1 MSQKKIW
8 TNATKSFLDHLS
20 AVVEGKEMDASN
32 PATAR
37 IQKLAER
44 QDELGEMIRNVQQTV
59 DSIGVVI
66 RTISEATGKLTAA
79 TGAFQGSFEDMSKAV
94 GITENE
100 ITGIVNNTS
109 SQADSTA
116 DMKLKI
122 DAMGQ
127 AIDNIVSSINA
138 LSASAENVKKCNES
152 AESIMLELV
161 KINDQNGKA
170 IEQVKAQTEKTNQ
183 SVNEI
188 QSATDIIS
196 GIADQTNL
204 LALNASIEAARAG
217 EQGKGFAV
225 VADEIRVLADQ
236 SRESAEQIANVVN
249 ELMANSESSVRITE
263 QVADAFALQTEKISS
278 TQEIFGELNNE
289 IIVVADTISS
299 IDGEVVDLAG
309 HKDVVETSI
318 NNLNDLAEQNA
329 KSADVTLDSVSTL
342 KSAVDTCT
350 ETTEEIVDVSTKLT
364 DALMEIKANSEKKME
379 EIQKKSNS

>member
-37 IQKLAER
+37 IKKLAER

-59 DSIGVVI
+59 YSIGVVI

-79 TGAFQGSFEDMSKAV
+79 TGAFRGSFEDMSKAV

-364 DALMEIKANSEKKME
+364 DALMEIKANSERKME

>member
-37 IQKLAER
+37 IKKLAER

-59 DSIGVVI
+59 YSIGVVI

-79 TGAFQGSFEDMSKAV
+79 TGAFRGSFEDMSKAV

-278 TQEIFGELNNE
+278 TQEIFGKLNNE

-364 DALMEIKANSEKKME
+364 DALMEIKANSERKME

>member
-37 IQKLAER
+37 IKKLAER

-138 LSASAENVKKCNES
+138 LSASAENVKRCNES

>member
-37 IQKLAER
+37 IKKLAER

-278 TQEIFGELNNE
+278 TQEIFGKLNNE

>member
-37 IQKLAER
+37 IKKLAER

-59 DSIGVVI
+59 VSIGVVI

-364 DALMEIKANSEKKME
+364 DALMEIKANSERKME